1 MRNNI
6 ESPAEYPVQCLT
18 FTMQLSME
26 EVVMDLSSPSTQCDQ
41 LELVQA
47 YHPPTITYSVQAASF
62 PPVEQLDCTIQ
73 VSGASSAGG
82 KTPFFNIHS
91 NYCNYPMKGKGWIE
105 VLIQIAVVGTW
116 QG

>member
-1 MRNNI
+1 
-6 ESPAEYPVQCLT
+6 
-18 FTMQLSME
+18 
-26 EVVMDLSSPSTQCDQ
+26 MDLSSPSTQCDQ